1 MGLIVL
7 IFVVVDYAQT
17 LFKSTD
23 DIPDNYYHLWMRV
36 GKVYFEKL
44 LNYDIYDEISS
55 YDNDVLIIHSDA
67 DSVVLLSY

>member
-1 MGLIVL
+1 
-7 IFVVVDYAQT
+7 
-17 LFKSTD
+17 
-23 DIPDNYYHLWMRV
+23 MRV

-67 DSVVLLSY
+67 DSVDIAILLKKSRECLFICSIKSD